1 MKKKPV
7 LYVVILCL
15 WACCLGVLWF
25 AYAKI
30 VAGLHGYTVTTKILI
45 IVLLTINTVALSAL
59 WLGSVKDLTFSV
71 AYAVLRKKLEK
82 RYAEIEEVTAD
93 NETAPRFLLLYCTC
107 NDFNAA
113 ALSACRKQDYPNFTT
128 IILDD
133 SSKPGY
139 INEINRYAALRE
151 GVEVIRRENHVGYK
165 AGNLNNY
172 LADKTDYDY
181 FVVLDSDEIIPKDY
195 IRKVLKYFAYDKNCG
210 AVQARHEAQKGN
222 NVFQRLMGLCVGSN
236 GKTVQVIKNFYGAN
250 ALIGHGMTVSRECYE
265 KTGGFPLV
273 VAEDIS
279 FAVDIKNAGLN
290 VIYAPDILCYEEFP
304 VNYVSLKKRQ
314 CKWTQGNLEYMKKY
328 NREIKESK
336 MTWYEKL
343 DLKLS
348 HYSLPI
354 VPILSFLLAVCTICL
369 GVLGYPVIRYSLI
382 VYAVM
387 ILFLC
392 SPMIPDFFVY
402 NKNRNAFLLLPYFII
417 NVATYASLAPMMLK
431 TVLLGVFGKKA
442 TFIVT
447 PKESENFSVF
457 EAIKYTFDS
466 LVFAITLG
474 ALSLIA
480 CGSLLPVIFVI
491 AGCFAS
497 PFIVALSNISLQPK
511 KDGCQAATVRERKF
525 EG

>member
-1 MKKKPV
+1 M
-7 LYVVILCL
+7 
-15 WACCLGVLWF
+15 
-25 AYAKI
+25 
-30 VAGLHGYTVTTKILI
+30 
-45 IVLLTINTVALSAL
+45 
-59 WLGSVKDLTFSV
+59 
-71 AYAVLRKKLEK
+71 
-82 RYAEIEEVTAD
+82 
-93 NETAPRFLLLYCTC
+93 
-107 NDFNAA
+107 
-113 ALSACRKQDYPNFTT
+113 
-128 IILDD
+128 
-133 SSKPGY
+133 
-139 INEINRYAALRE
+139 
-151 GVEVIRRENHVGYK
+151 
-165 AGNLNNY
+165 
-172 LADKTDYDY
+172 
-181 FVVLDSDEIIPKDY
+181 VLDSDEIIPKDY
-195 IRKVLKYFAYDKNCG
+195 IREVLKYFAYDKNCG
-210 AVQARHEAQKGN
+210 AVQARHEAQKGG

-354 VPILSFLLAVCTICL
+354 VPILSFILAVCTICL

-402 NKNRNAFLLLPYFII
+402 NKSRNAFLLLPYFII

-457 EAIKYTFDS
+457 ETIKYTFDS
-466 LVFAITLG
+466 LVFAVVLG

-480 CGSLLPVIFVI
+480 CGSLLPVIFVV

-497 PFIVALSNISLQPK
+497 PFIVALSNISLPTK
-511 KDGCQAATVRERKF
+511 KDGCQTATVRKRKF
-525 EG
+525 EV